1 MFDINIFRKQRSNE
15 EEKRSNEN
23 SERMRHISDSEIS
36 QRVEDYFKG
45 VASQIGNLRTIQQ
58 KTLNGVLSM
67 LEERNKGLGGV
78 LTTTTLKIGGV
89 YVPLKEIDSLVT
101 DLRQKIVEKEKM
113 MEERE
118 KWITQLESQ
127 RDKLVKD
134 LELSKNEIQ
143 RSKREAGDLKATVM
157 KIGCEKN
164 IQITQLESEKT
175 LLAREL
181 EFEKGETERIKRYYE
196 DLASQI

>member
-1 MFDINIFRKQRSNE
+1 
-15 EEKRSNEN
+15 
-23 SERMRHISDSEIS
+23 MRHISDSEIS
-36 QRVEDYFKG
+36 HRVEDYFKG